1 MVYWRRGIY
10 EKGYIGEGVYVRR
23 GIYEKG
29 YIGGGVHW
37 RKGGLKGIHH

>member
-1 MVYWRRGIY
+1 MRRGTREGTQRVCVRRGIC

-29 YIGGGVHW
+29 CM
-37 RKGGLKGIHH
+37 